1 VTFDFNVLSRY
12 YSAKPQQVIASCWQ
26 RSWQPLARH
35 RLSLTRHQQLQLA
48 KITSAKLKFRWTYT
62 ESVEIPDM
70 PELGTYV
77 IELCRDST
85 ADNCVFFSML
95 GATDVISSVPFED
108 NLETDNGNG
117 EEYIPDVEDEL
128 ETYDSSDEEYVPA
141 NDEHRSD
148 NVL

>member
-1 VTFDFNVLSRY
+1 MAATGETSFVTD
-12 YSAKPQQVIASCWQ
+12 Q
-26 RSWQPLARH
+26 
-35 RLSLTRHQQLQLA
+35 
-48 KITSAKLKFRWTYT
+48 TSAVAAGKDNLGQTEISMDFT